1 MSIGTT
7 ECPDKNEI
15 SCDELG
21 CYISGSYRHSQI
33 LINKAFE
40 KFSIGHG
47 QYVFMLF
54 IYFNEGTS
62 QIKLSRELGLDK
74 TTTAKAL
81 KRLEAEGYIER
92 RQNTDD
98 KRYYELYRQ
107 ALVMKFFRRCG
118 LR

>member
-1 MSIGTT
+1 MSIGKT

-47 QYVFMLF
+47 LYVFMLF

-62 QIKLSRELGLDK
+62 QIKPSRELGLDK

-81 KRLEAEGYIER
+81 KRLEA
-92 RQNTDD
+92 DD
-98 KRYYELYRQ
+98 FLLLKEFSDAEQ
-107 ALVMKFFRRCG
+107 P
-118 LR
+118 